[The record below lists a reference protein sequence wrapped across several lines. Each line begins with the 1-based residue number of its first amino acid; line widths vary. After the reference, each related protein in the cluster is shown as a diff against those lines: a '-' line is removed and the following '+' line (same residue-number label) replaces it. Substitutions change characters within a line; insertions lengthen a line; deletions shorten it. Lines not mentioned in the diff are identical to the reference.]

1 MDLWERV
8 LGDNGLERLQEFS
21 EEAAGVILTLMRHA
35 ESESVRLDA
44 AQTVLRNG
52 EIASRLALNEQ
63 LVKEI
68 NEGSVAKT

>member
-1 MDLWERV
+1 MSNN
-8 LGDNGLERLQEFS
+8 NGLERLQEARDEAADVLLHLMRNAQS
-21 EEAAGVILTLMRHA
+21 EE
-35 ESESVRLDA
+35 VRLEA

-68 NEGSVAKT
+68 NEGSVAKTGVA

>member
-1 MDLWERV
+1 MGEIT
-8 LGDNGLERLQEFS
+8 GLEKLQEFS
-21 EEAAGVILTLMRHA
+21 EEAVDAVLTLMRTA
-35 ESESVRLDA
+35 QSESVRLDA

>member
-1 MDLWERV
+1 MGEIT
-8 LGDNGLERLQEFS
+8 GLEKLQEFS
-21 EEAAGVILTLMRHA
+21 EEAVDVVLTLMRTA
-35 ESESVRLDA
+35 QSESVRLDA